1 MAWTRLK
8 TAAFVSA
15 AILLATGIATIV
27 TMPLTGGLRLPV
39 GKGTPAISLGG
50 RHGLILASDGS
61 LWSWGSD
68 AHDTLRPVLGLGNV
82 TAQTR
87 LCRIGHETNWVSISA
102 GASHNVAIKSD
113 GTLWA
118 WGANFLGQFG
128 VGTTGILNRK
138 ARESNIPVAAAPG
151 HDWKQAVAGGIH
163 TLAIKQDGTLW
174 AWGANWAGSLG
185 TGTTSNSAVPLQVG
199 SATNWIKVWAG
210 SLESVGQ
217 QSDGSLW
224 YWGDNPDPAFLQGIG
239 QVLVPTRIS
248 PDTNW
253 VDVGF
258 GVNTV
263 FAIKADGTLWT
274 WGRNAHVY
282 SDAQN
287 PSLDTVPTR
296 VGTNSDWASIPACG
310 VGWCQGLTKKDGSLW
325 LMDASDFDANLRHGP
340 PRAVRFRRV
349 DLRKDV
355 VAYTAGVAYISAPGG
370 DPPIGVALTH
380 DGEVWTWGLM
390 LGDPRDLRGRLQY
403 QAVRLANRFGYKGGP
418 PDAAPVIRQT
428 PWLLPHL
435 DP

>member
-1 MAWTRLK
+1 MVWPRLK
-8 TAAFVSA
+8 TVGVVSA
-15 AILLATGIATIV
+15 TILLAAGIAIVV
-27 TMPLTGGLRLPV
+27 TMPPTGGLRLPV
-39 GKGTPAISLGG
+39 GKGTPAISLGE

-68 AHDTLRPVLGLGNV
+68 AHDTLRPILGLGNV

-87 LCRIGHETNWVSISA
+87 LGRIGNETNWISISA
-102 GASHNVAIKSD
+102 GLSHNVAIKSD

-174 AWGANWAGSLG
+174 AWGDNWAGSLG

-199 SATNWIKVWAG
+199 SAANWIKVWAG
-210 SLESVGQ
+210 ILESVGL

-224 YWGDNPDPAFLQGIG
+224 YWGDNPDPAFQQGTG
-239 QVLVPTRIS
+239 QILAPTRIS

-263 FAIKADGTLWT
+263 LAVKADGTLWT

-296 VGTNSDWASIPACG
+296 VGTNCDWASIPACG
-310 VGWCQGLTKKDGSLW
+310 LGWCQGLTKKDGSLW
-325 LMDASDFDANLRHGP
+325 LMDASDFDVNLRRGP
-340 PRAVRFRRV
+340 SKAVRFRRV
-349 DLRKDV
+349 ELEKDV
-355 VAYTAGVAYISAPGG
+355 VAYMAGVAHAAAPGMHA
-370 DPPIGVALTH
+370 PIGAALTR
-380 DGEVWTWGLM
+380 DGEVWTWGLV
-390 LGDPRDLRGRLQY
+390 LGDPRGLRSRLELGAFQ
-403 QAVRLANRFGYKGGP
+403 LASRFGYKGRP
-418 PDAAPVIRQT
+418 LDAAPVVRQA
-428 PWLLPHL
+428 PWRLPHE
-435 DP
+435 